1 MTYFFGLLYGAPVPI
16 FSTLNGS
23 GDTFSSLGERCQP
36 AAQSQ
41 RIMLLK
47 MIISLILPSLSL
59 SARPGPALA
68 PSVRQLNEPRALLP
82 TQLLTEPH
90 SIFSVCANFLPQSD
104 LFLYVGIRGDVVSQG
119 GQDTRELPR
128 NAEKTETNALF

>member
-1 MTYFFGLLYGAPVPI
+1 
-16 FSTLNGS
+16 
-23 GDTFSSLGERCQP
+23 
-36 AAQSQ
+36 
-41 RIMLLK
+41 MLLK

-104 LFLYVGIRGDVVSQG
+104 LLLYVGIRGDVVSQG

-128 NAEKTETNALF
+128 KAREDRDKCFVLD

>member
-1 MTYFFGLLYGAPVPI
+1 MTYFGLLYGAPVPI

-36 AAQSQ
+36 SCAVTADHAFENDH
-41 RIMLLK
+41 
-47 MIISLILPSLSL
+47 LPYPSFPFPVCS
-59 SARPGPALA
+59 PGPALA

-90 SIFSVCANFLPQSD
+90 SIFSVCVPISCL
-104 LFLYVGIRGDVVSQG
+104 SQ
-119 GQDTRELPR
+119 TSYCM
-128 NAEKTETNALF
+128 